1 MASRGA
7 VWVCRGTK
15 APVLPSCGLPMGA
28 GLKGQALAPHRVTM
42 ACQWEGAEGHA
53 LAPLFW
59 SLCSV
64 AAYGSGPKWPG
75 PSATLV
81 EHMGAGLKG
90 QAQPTRPKCQRDR
103 AMGGGF

>member
-7 VWVCRGTK
+7 NWVCRGTN

-42 ACQWEGAEGHA
+42 ASQREGAEGHA

-90 QAQPTRPKCQRDR
+90 QAQPTRPKV
-103 AMGGGF
+103 